1 MHTKPEKW
9 DYIITGKPYGIMR
22 MVIVGVI
29 AGFFIVLT
37 IDQLQPGPGKVP
49 FVALAFGG
57 IATLMTVTLV
67 KLIGRYFYYKICIG
81 PKGFYFK
88 TNPFNG
94 KYYEYTEIERCGK
107 GTINV
112 HHAATL
118 AAPAQVSRQFFYF
131 TDCSGKKHEA
141 ILEGSL
147 NDDEIA
153 ILISRIDRTRDVQ

>member
-1 MHTKPEKW
+1 MHAKPEKW
-9 DYIITGKPYGIMR
+9 DYIISGRPYGIMR
-22 MVIVGVI
+22 MVIVGVL

-88 TNPFNG
+88 TNPWNG
-94 KYYEYTEIERCGK
+94 KYYEYAEIERCGEGAVK
-107 GTINV
+107 ANHGSP
-112 HHAATL
+112 ATYRHL
-118 AAPAQVSRQFFYF
+118 FFF
-131 TDCSGKKHEA
+131 TDRNGKKHET
-141 ILEGSL
+141 LFEHSL
-147 NDDEIA
+147 YENEMA
-153 ILISRIDRTRDVQ
+153 VLIGRINSAREEQ